1 MHKISLNYE
10 PSTPTSRYRHD
21 ALLCVHQV
29 GLVPLHLSSIQAT
42 PAPGVRSS
50 RLLSP
55 VQLPPPFARLYRRVS
70 LSYFPLRLLFL
81 LQVSF
86 LASSRGGG
94 GAFSLSFF
102 PAEGPGMSF
111 ALFHAFGCCVLF
123 CSP

>member
-1 MHKISLNYE
+1 MHKISLKYE

-55 VQLPPPFARLYRRVS
+55 VQLPPPFAPLYRRGF
-70 LSYFPLRLLFL
+70 LSFFPLRPFL
-81 LQVSF
+81 SLPVF
-86 LASSRGGG
+86 FFAVSRGGG
-94 GAFSLSFF
+94 RRFSPPLL
-102 PAEGPGMSF
+102 PA
-111 ALFHAFGCCVLF
+111 
-123 CSP
+123 

>member
-1 MHKISLNYE
+1 MHKISLKYE

-55 VQLPPPFARLYRRVS
+55 VQLPPPFARLYRRAF
-70 LSYFPLRLLFL
+70 LCYFPLRPLLRREVFFLAVSRGEVGGFSPLLFP
-81 LQVSF
+81 VT
-86 LASSRGGG
+86 
-94 GAFSLSFF
+94 
-102 PAEGPGMSF
+102 
-111 ALFHAFGCCVLF
+111 
-123 CSP
+123 

>member
-1 MHKISLNYE
+1 MTEIA
-10 PSTPTSRYRHD
+10 TSRYRHD

-70 LSYFPLRLLFL
+70 LSFFPPRPSPFRPD
-81 LQVSF
+81 SF
-86 LASSRGGG
+86 FAFPPGWGGG
-94 GAFSLSFF
+94 VLLPPSSVAGAR
-102 PAEGPGMSF
+102 
-111 ALFHAFGCCVLF
+111 VLF
-123 CSP
+123 F